1 VMKVHAT
8 SFLQLL
14 KGEISSLTT
23 ISVLNNTSITITF
36 EDIYP
41 YDLAYYEFVIE
52 QGKELL
58 KNNSL

>member
-1 VMKVHAT
+1 
-8 SFLQLL
+8 SF
-14 KGEISSLTT
+14 TA
-23 ISVLNNTSITITF
+23 ISVLNNKPITITF

-52 QGKELL
+52 KGKELI

>member
-1 VMKVHAT
+1 
-8 SFLQLL
+8 
-14 KGEISSLTT
+14 
-23 ISVLNNTSITITF
+23 

-41 YDLAYYEFVIE
+41 YDLAYYEFVVA